1 MAQLCY
7 FPEIN
12 DRIEF
17 KGWNYQTS
25 TNDINIYMIS
35 DINSTHI
42 KFNNR
47 FMSIINFV
55 KEYKWDNIKE
65 CWIKNAF

>member
-1 MAQLCY
+1 MARLGY

-12 DRIEF
+12 D
-17 KGWNYQTS
+17 
-25 TNDINIYMIS
+25 
-35 DINSTHI
+35 
-42 KFNNR
+42 R